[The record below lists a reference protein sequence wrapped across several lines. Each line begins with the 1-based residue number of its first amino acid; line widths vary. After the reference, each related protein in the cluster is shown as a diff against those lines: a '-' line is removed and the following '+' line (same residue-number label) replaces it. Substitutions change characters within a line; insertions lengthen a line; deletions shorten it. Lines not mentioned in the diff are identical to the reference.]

1 MRRASRCGGVCNE
14 PNSFKKNPRSTPS
27 SPFGSDGFDRPG
39 PADSRENSR
48 VDANLGQSKNE
59 VPTEASQS
67 RSRHARSG
75 AMEGFVQG
83 HALPEVFEREVL
95 TRLDTHDTAMLARVS
110 RAARHATVRAGAR
123 AQLTVSSSCRTL
135 RMARWGRDNG
145 MPWDWRVCA
154 AAAQAGNL
162 RVLEW
167 ARAEGCGFPWDVLCA
182 FAAGGGSVDVLRWAR
197 EKAYPRCP
205 WDAETCAAA
214 AEKGHLEVVQWCVR
228 RGCPW
233 DKRTIQ
239 LARNNGHAHVVAWA
253 RAAGCPEADG

>member
-1 MRRASRCGGVCNE
+1 MPETRRIPAKTRALV
-14 PNSFKKNPRSTPS
+14 PPRHRR
-27 SPFGSDGFDRPG
+27 SD
-39 PADSRENSR
+39 
-48 VDANLGQSKNE
+48 
-59 VPTEASQS
+59 
-67 RSRHARSG
+67 RSVAVALAPPRSG

-83 HALPEVFEREVL
+83 HVLPEVFEREVL
-95 TRLDTHDTAMLARVS
+95 TRLDAHDTAMLARVS

-182 FAAGGGSVDVLRWAR
+182 FAAGGGSVEMLRWAR

-233 DKRTIQ
+233 DKRTIE

-253 RAAGCPEADG
+253 RAAGCPDADG

>member
-1 MRRASRCGGVCNE
+1 M
-14 PNSFKKNPRSTPS
+14 
-27 SPFGSDGFDRPG
+27 
-39 PADSRENSR
+39 
-48 VDANLGQSKNE
+48 
-59 VPTEASQS
+59 
-67 RSRHARSG
+67 
-75 AMEGFVQG
+75 QG

-182 FAAGGGSVDVLRWAR
+182 FAAGGVKGVLVL
-197 EKAYPRCP
+197 CC
-205 WDAETCAAA
+205 WD
-214 AEKGHLEVVQWCVR
+214 
-228 RGCPW
+228 
-233 DKRTIQ
+233 D
-239 LARNNGHAHVVAWA
+239 HAGVC
-253 RAAGCPEADG
+253 G

>member
-14 PNSFKKNPRSTPS
+14 PNSFKKST
-27 SPFGSDGFDRPG
+27 FHRPT
-39 PADSRENSR
+39 PAARASADSRENSCHLIGGP
-48 VDANLGQSKNE
+48 A
-59 VPTEASQS
+59 EASQS

>member
-1 MRRASRCGGVCNE
+1 M
-14 PNSFKKNPRSTPS
+14 
-27 SPFGSDGFDRPG
+27 
-39 PADSRENSR
+39 
-48 VDANLGQSKNE
+48 
-59 VPTEASQS
+59 
-67 RSRHARSG
+67 
-75 AMEGFVQG
+75 QG

-182 FAAGGGSVDVLRWAR
+182 FAAGGGAWMCCAGRERKPTLDARGTPRRARRRRKRDTSRSCSGACGGDARGTSARYSSRGTTDTRTSWRGRAPRDAPKPTDDDKR
-197 EKAYPRCP
+197 EK
-205 WDAETCAAA
+205 TS
-214 AEKGHLEVVQWCVR
+214 CVICVKMSCKDFIVSYVAR
-228 RGCPW
+228 R
-233 DKRTIQ
+233 
-239 LARNNGHAHVVAWA
+239 
-253 RAAGCPEADG
+253 